1 MANDELA
8 ARLAAAT
15 KRWSLS
21 DAEPVSETPTSWVLR
36 VTSSRGTRGLKLLK
50 PYGFD
55 EINGAW
61 LMEWWGGDGAAAIEA
76 IDGHDVLMEWL
87 EGTTLA
93 DAVRTDNGRD
103 PEATEVLCDVVV
115 RLHRKRDAPPPELW
129 TLDFWMRQLRESD
142 LTFLPTDAR
151 PLWQRAQTMLADL
164 LATTTELVPLHGD
177 LHHENVI
184 GNGSDWRA
192 IDPKGLIGDPHYEVA
207 NVFRN
212 PHGAEELA
220 LRPGRINRLADTF
233 ERQLG
238 WNGRRVMQW
247 AAVHSAISAIWDHAV
262 GRRFE
267 FELRML
273 PALLAAVD
281 RRSGA

>member
-1 MANDELA
+1 MANEELA
-8 ARLAAAT
+8 ARLGVAME
-15 KRWSLS
+15 RWSLS
-21 DAEPVSETPTSWVLR
+21 DPEPVSETQTSWVLR
-36 VTSSRGTRGLKLLK
+36 VKTKRGIRALKLLK

-55 EINGAW
+55 EINGAR
-61 LMEWWGGDGAAAIEA
+61 LMQLWGGDGAATVEA

-93 DAVRTDNGRD
+93 DVVRADNGRD
-103 PEATEVLCDVVV
+103 PEATEVLCDVVA

-129 TLDFWMRQLRESD
+129 TLDYWMRQLRESD
-142 LTFLPTDAR
+142 LTFLPVEAR
-151 PLWQRAQTMLADL
+151 PLWQRAQAMLADL
-164 LATTTELVPLHGD
+164 LATTAERVPLHGD

-184 GNGSDWRA
+184 GSGTDWRA

-220 LRPGRINRLADTF
+220 LRQGRINRLADTF

-238 WNGRRVMQW
+238 WDGRRLMQW
-247 AAVHSAISAIWDHAV
+247 AAVHSAISAIWDHAA
-262 GRRFE
+262 GRVFA
-267 FELRML
+267 FELRMV

>member
-1 MANDELA
+1 MCSSDLA
-8 ARLAAAT
+8 RARL
-15 KRWSLS
+15 L
-21 DAEPVSETPTSWVLR
+21 
-36 VTSSRGTRGLKLLK
+36 
-50 PYGFD
+50 
-55 EINGAW
+55 
-61 LMEWWGGDGAAAIEA
+61 
-76 IDGHDVLMEWL
+76 
-87 EGTTLA
+87 
-93 DAVRTDNGRD
+93 
-103 PEATEVLCDVVV
+103 
-115 RLHRKRDAPPPELW
+115 
-129 TLDFWMRQLRESD
+129 SD

-164 LATTTELVPLHGD
+164 LATTTEPVPLHGD

-184 GNGSDWRA
+184 GSGSDWRV
-192 IDPKGLIGDPHYEVA
+192 IDAKGLIGDPHYEVA

-238 WNGRRVMQW
+238 WDGHRVMRW
-247 AAVHSAISAIWDHAV
+247 AAVHSAISAIWDHAA
-262 GRRFE
+262 GRLFE
-267 FELRML
+267 FELRMV